1 MRTEVEELG
10 YCHENTEISGDRKKC
25 PCYLCIIKKE
35 WQDVF
40 VNLFFLTE
48 F

>member
-1 MRTEVEELG
+1 MKTEVEELG
-10 YCHENTEISGDRKKC
+10 YQDENAEISDDRKNS

-35 WQDVF
+35 GQDVF
-40 VNLFFLTE
+40 VNLFFTK